1 MGRQLARAA
10 LLLGLPWVAQAAVAH
25 PHVRDELAS
34 PSRGYGLCLDLV
46 LNGLPVTAEV
56 GPGVFNA
63 TAAAAGLLLGAARGS
78 GDTGLATDAIA
89 LASMTAWVESRAT
102 MLVCD
107 FNRPSSNRGGLGAS

>member
-1 MGRQLARAA
+1 MLLARAV
-10 LLLGLPWVAQAAVAH
+10 LLLGLPWVAQTLAAVAH

-46 LNGLPVTAEV
+46 LNGRPVTAEV
-56 GPGVFNA
+56 KPGLFNA
-63 TAAAAGLLLGAARGS
+63 TAAAAGLLLEAARGS
-78 GDTGLATDAIA
+78 GDAGLATDAIA

-107 FNRPSSNRGGLGAS
+107 FNWPSSIGWAWC